1 LTVRPRSENQ
11 PKESGPRR
19 AGSGTGRTYLYVPF
33 EERDEA
39 QRRGAVW
46 DPEAKCWY
54 IDSSTDAFPF
64 REWLG
69 DDEQIAFAIESEEA
83 YIAAARTS
91 CWKCHGEI
99 DVICLY
105 CEQGLIGTE
114 PYTQFSVSNISA
126 TDVALEEQLK
136 AWPMF
141 RRRFDKRLG
150 RRLLT
155 NHCGLCGAPQ
165 TDHYLHCEPGGAFF
179 MINRMSPG
187 GLTFVPLVGRI
198 QLDGDEGFAP

>member
-1 LTVRPRSENQ
+1 MRPRIEGEPQ
-11 PKESGPRR
+11 ESAPRR

-33 EERDEA
+33 EERAEA
-39 QRRGAVW
+39 QRRGAIW
-46 DPEAKCWY
+46 DPEAKCCY
-54 IDSSTDAFPF
+54 IDSSTDAIPF
-64 REWLG
+64 QEWLG
-69 DDEQIAFAIESEEA
+69 DNEQRGFAIESEEA
-83 YIAAARTS
+83 YVATARTS

-114 PYTQFSVSNISA
+114 PYAQFSVSNISA
-126 TDVALEEQLK
+126 TDAALEEQLK
-136 AWPMF
+136 TRPMF
-141 RRRFDKRLG
+141 RWRFDKRLG

-165 TDHYLHCEPGGAFF
+165 TDYYLHCEPGGAFF
-179 MINRMSPG
+179 MIDRMSPS
-187 GLTFVPLVGRI
+187 GLTFAPLAGRI